1 VPPKDRDKHETPD
14 HPSRRAVVNVDF
26 SASASN
32 EADPPSGPSN
42 SAVEATPAALS
53 EQLEKLAAE
62 KQALMDTLVRRQA
75 DFENYR
81 KRVEK
86 ERHHERHRGVEALI
100 EHILPVLDAFDRALT
115 ASGDSAYTE
124 YRKGFELIRRQ
135 LWETLAK
142 QGLVRIEAMGQE
154 FNPHFHHAIERVE
167 TTEHADGIVIG
178 EMQPG
183 YMFHDR
189 VLRPAMVRVAS
200 APESKSTHAAK
211 RNE

>member
-1 VPPKDRDKHETPD
+1 VTPKDREKHETPD
-14 HPSRRAVVNVDF
+14 HPSRGAVVNVDF

-32 EADPPSGPSN
+32 EADPPSDAAKP
-42 SAVEATPAALS
+42 AVETGPAALS

-62 KQALMDTLVRRQA
+62 KQVLMDTLVRRQA

-86 ERHHERHRGVEALI
+86 ERHHDRHRAVESFI
-100 EHILPVLDAFDRALT
+100 EHILPVLDAFDRALA
-115 ASGDSAYTE
+115 ASNDSAYTE

-200 APESKSTHAAK
+200 APESKSKHAAK